1 MSDVFFPDALAVE
14 CPTCKAKV
22 RAACYYQPQAGGPY
36 WPRDPHPERVAA
48 ARAAL
53 LATAKRSESA
63 WLELAK
69 RSESAWLELAEIWRG
84 VSEADQRAL
93 LAVVKLR
100 QALPVGIDGLVR
112 VFEHGAVKYNGGN
125 LGIAPG
131 VTADDCAEH
140 LIEHGHQLLAYGPVS
155 RDAETGELDASH
167 AAARGV
173 MVAQL
178 VDSVQ
183 RGEVW

>member
-1 MSDVFFPDALAVE
+1 MSDVLAPDALAVE

-63 WLELAK
+63 WI
-69 RSESAWLELAEIWRG
+69 ELAEIWRA
-84 VSEADQRAL
+84 VSEADQRAI

-112 VFEHGAVKYNGGN
+112 VFEHGAVKHNGGN

-155 RDAETGELDASH
+155 RDAETGELDALH
-167 AAARGV
+167 ASARGV
-173 MVAQL
+173 MVVQL

-183 RGEVW
+183 RGAVR

>member
-1 MSDVFFPDALAVE
+1 VSDVITPDALAVE

-48 ARAAL
+48 AR
-53 LATAKRSESA
+53 LARDQQ
-63 WLELAK
+63 K
-69 RSESAWLELAEIWRG
+69 RSESAWLELAEIWRDA
-84 VSEADQRAL
+84 SEDDQRAI

-112 VFEHGAVKYNGGN
+112 VFEHGARKHNGGN

-131 VTADDCAEH
+131 VTADDCVEH
-140 LIEHGHQLLAYGPVS
+140 LIEHGHQLLAYGPES
-155 RDAETGELDASH
+155 RDAETGRLDAAH

-178 VDSVQ
+178 VKG
-183 RGEVW
+183 RR

>member
-1 MSDVFFPDALAVE
+1 MKRTALSRKTPLAR
-14 CPTCKAKV
+14 T
-22 RAACYYQPQAGGPY
+22 GGPQRKTRLSPKRATPRRSARVEAPYY

-48 ARAAL
+48 AR
-53 LATAKRSESA
+53 LANDQRR
-63 WLELAK
+63 

-112 VFEHGAVKYNGGN
+112 VFEAGAVKHNGGQ

-131 VTADDCAEH
+131 VTAPDCAEH
-140 LIEHGHQLLAYGPVS
+140 MLAHAERADVDAAS
-155 RDAETGELDASH
+155 RDPETGEFDASH
-167 AAARGV
+167 ASARGV

>member
-1 MSDVFFPDALAVE
+1 MSDVLAPDALAVS
-14 CPTCKAKV
+14 CARCLTPAGRSCRSPDASA
-22 RAACYYQPQAGGPY
+22 RA
-36 WPRDPHPERVAA
+36 PHPERVAA
-48 ARAAL
+48 AR
-53 LATAKRSESA
+53 LARDQQ
-63 WLELAK
+63 K
-69 RSESAWLELAEIWRG
+69 RSESAWLELAEIWRDA
-84 VSEADQRAL
+84 SEDDQRAI

-112 VFEHGAVKYNGGN
+112 VFEHGAVKHNGGN

-140 LIEHGHQLLAYGPVS
+140 LIEHGHQLLAYGPAS